1 MSNLFE
7 PTALVVP
14 FEKLRMNDVEIVGGK
29 NASLGEMIS
38 QLPEG
43 VRVPT
48 GFATTAHAFR
58 EFLKADGLNDRINVR
73 LDALDTDDVRALAE
87 AGAEIRAM
95 VESQPFPADLEAA
108 IREEF
113 ARLSEGNPDASFAVR
128 SSATAEDLPDASFA
142 GQQET

>member
-1 MSNLFE
+1 MSARFS

-14 FEKLRMNDVEIVGGK
+14 FEHLRMSDVEVVGGK

-58 EFLKADGLNDRINVR
+58 QFLQHDR
-73 LDALDTDDVRALAE
+73 LDRKST
-87 AGAEIRAM
+87 
-95 VESQPFPADLEAA
+95 
-108 IREEF
+108 
-113 ARLSEGNPDASFAVR
+113 RLN
-128 SSATAEDLPDASFA
+128 SSHT
-142 GQQET
+142 